1 MNELSQ
7 RDELLERREVRG
19 VEARLKETAPIESI
33 VVQLLVEELVRPD
46 QVSVR
51 RDALVVSAAQLD
63 DDWFEGRR
71 SDVDGL
77 DEGHAREV
85 VREDGR
91 PA

>member
-19 VEARLKETAPIESI
+19 VEARLKETAPIEGI

-46 QVSVR
+46 QVGVR
-51 RDALVVSAAQLD
+51 RDALIVSAAQLH
-63 DDWFEGRR
+63 DWFERRR

-77 DEGHAREV
+77 EGHAREV